1 MHNEEILHNIDKN
14 MSDFFNDV
22 IFKEFNVETITHIIN
37 FIKASGNFPDGF
49 SILINND
56 ELSCIK
62 KINEINIINSKVIPR
77 DKIYIIK
84 EEPKPIKIIFE

>member
-1 MHNEEILHNIDKN
+1 MHNKEILNNIDKN
-14 MSDFFNDV
+14 ISDFFNTV
-22 IFKEFNVETITHIIN
+22 ISKEINVETITHIIN

-56 ELSCIK
+56 KLSCIK
-62 KINEINIINSKVIPR
+62 KINEINIINSKIIPR

-84 EEPKPIKIIFE
+84 EEPKPIRIIFK